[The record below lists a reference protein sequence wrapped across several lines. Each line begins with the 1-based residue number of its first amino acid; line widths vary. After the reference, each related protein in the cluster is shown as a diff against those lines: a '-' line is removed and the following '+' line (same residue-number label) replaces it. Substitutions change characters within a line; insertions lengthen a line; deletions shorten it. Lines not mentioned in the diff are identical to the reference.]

1 MVATTRLLLEAA
13 RGTSDPE
20 ILTDAAKRGGSVTA
34 EQVRE
39 IAKAKLMDYGT
50 DDLDRA
56 VNVVKDAV
64 KEMNIQ
70 VR

>member
-1 MVATTRLLLEAA
+1 MVAATRLLLKAA
-13 RGTSDPE
+13 HGTTDPE
-20 ILTDAAKRGGSVTA
+20 ILAEAAKGSGSVTA
-34 EQVRE
+34 DQVRD
-39 IAKAKLMDYGT
+39 IAKAKLPDYKT

-56 VNVVKDAV
+56 VSVVTGAA

>member
-13 RGTSDPE
+13 YGTTDPAV
-20 ILTDAAKRGGSVTA
+20 LTEAAKGGGSVTSD
-34 EQVRE
+34 QVRD
-39 IAKAKLMDYGT
+39 IAKAKLTAYKT

-56 VNVVKDAV
+56 VNVVKGAA